1 MNETLTR
8 SMSYSAVPYLCIL
21 YILIMLGSITLA
33 SSPLRII
40 GKLYQTITEGDS
52 SGTRREFWKTAKL
65 LSLKSYP
72 LRYPVGCSFNTVH
85 RRRISH
91 PKKEIIVEI
100 PDNSVQTVTNTFH
113 INTTRRKKSQGEMFQ
128 TFFWV
133 FSLFLWSRGI
143 FTQAKVSIVRE
154 WRNIRIGRSGEN
166 ITTTKY
172 GAVTVFFVFG
182 TQNETK

>member
-113 INTTRRKKSQGEMFQ
+113 INTAWRKSQGEMFQ
-128 TFFWV
+128 TFLGF
-133 FSLFLWSRGI
+133 F
-143 FTQAKVSIVRE
+143 
-154 WRNIRIGRSGEN
+154 
-166 ITTTKY
+166 
-172 GAVTVFFVFG
+172 FFVFCFDHLASSLEQKFYRSWMEKHKDRSVG
-182 TQNETK
+182 RARI